1 MYTWTGPQ
9 PHWLQLVS
17 SLVSFPPPDRTTSF
31 KTVQEVTAL
40 ASRNYFLFSTVPEVC
55 TELGKLALSLL
66 LPQLGIRLELAALT
80 EGIES
85 DLTFQLDLEKRTSG

>member
-9 PHWLQLVS
+9 PHWLKLVS

-31 KTVQEVTAL
+31 KKVQEVTAL

-80 EGIES
+80 EGLKVI
-85 DLTFQLDLEKRTSG
+85 